1 MHNDSDHFT
10 EEPVEHP
17 HGTFESSLK
26 GFIFSLV
33 LTLFAYFLVSWQMI
47 GGWGLTLTILALGII
62 QMWIQLHY
70 FLHLGNEPKPQW
82 NLLTF
87 GFMIGVVLILVFGTL
102 WIMNNLNERMMPQ
115 MDSKKEMLKM

>member
-1 MHNDSDHFT
+1 MHNESHLSA
-10 EEPVEHP
+10 EESSKHP
-17 HGTFESSLK
+17 HGTFETSLK
-26 GFIFSLV
+26 GFIFSLI
-33 LTLFAYFLVSWQMI
+33 LTLLAYFLVSWQII
-47 GGWGLTLTILALGII
+47 GGWGLTLTILTLGII

-70 FLHLGNEPKPQW
+70 FLHLGDEPKPQW

-102 WIMNNLNERMMPQ
+102 WIMNNLNDRMMPQ